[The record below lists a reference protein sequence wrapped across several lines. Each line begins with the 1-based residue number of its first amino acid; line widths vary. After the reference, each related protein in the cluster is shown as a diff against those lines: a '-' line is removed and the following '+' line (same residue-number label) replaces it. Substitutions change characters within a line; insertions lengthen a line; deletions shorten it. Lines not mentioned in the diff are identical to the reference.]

1 MSIAEIV
8 LLCVL
13 FYLIGSVPFAYIL
26 FKKKTGKDITLNGSG
41 NAGALNTFESS
52 GSKSLGAAVLLLDF
66 LKGFIPSFLIYKYSG
81 FAPSVYLLPVL
92 FLVAGHNFNVW
103 LKFKGGR
110 GLATAAGISAVFSP
124 VTLFIWCIIFI
135 ISFGIKR
142 NVHFGCISASVLLAV
157 VIYLLQPYFAGFDNM
172 LANHFGVFFPFII
185 LMCLLILLKHINPFL
200 ELIKN
205 K

>member
-1 MSIAEIV
+1 MSIAEFV

-13 FYLIGSVPFAYIL
+13 FYLIGSVPVAYIL
-26 FKKKTGKDITLNGSG
+26 FKKKTGKNITENGSG

-52 GSKSLGAAVLLLDF
+52 GSKSLGLSVLVFDF

-81 FAPSVYLLPVL
+81 FTPAFYLLPVL
-92 FLVAGHNFNVW
+92 FIIAGHNFNVW

-110 GLATAAGISAVFSP
+110 GLATAAGICAAFSP
-124 VTLFIWCIIFI
+124 VTLLIWCLLFV

-142 NVHFGCISASVLLAV
+142 DVHFGSISASVLLSV
-157 VIYLLQPYFAGFDNM
+157 VIYLLQPYLAGFDH
-172 LANHFGVFFPFII
+172 LIANYFGVFFPFVI
-185 LMCLLILLKHINPFL
+185 LMSLLLLLKHIGPFL
-200 ELIKN
+200 DLIKN

>member
-1 MSIAEIV
+1 MSIAELV

-13 FYLIGSVPFAYIL
+13 FYLIGSVPVAYIL
-26 FKKKTGKDITLNGSG
+26 FKKKTGKDITKNGSG

-52 GSKSLGAAVLLLDF
+52 GSKMLGAAVLVLDF
-66 LKGFIPSFLIYKYSG
+66 FKGFIPSFIMYKYSG
-81 FAPSVYLLPVL
+81 FTPSVYMLPVL

-110 GLATAAGISAVFSP
+110 GLATAAGISAAFSP

-142 NVHFGCISASVLLAV
+142 NVHFGSISASVLLAV
-157 VIYLLQPYFAGFDNM
+157 VIYILQPYLAEFDYM
-172 LANHFGVFFPFII
+172 LANHFGVFFPFMI

-200 ELIKN
+200 ELIRN